1 MNATHFQVR
10 GWHVLTALLAFFGA
24 IIAVNI
30 AFAVIAVRSFPG
42 EDVRRSY
49 VQGLQYNDTLA
60 ERRVQQA
67 LGWQASADLRHDGE
81 EAVVEVIVRA
91 RGGAPVSDARV
102 TGALQ
107 WPVHARRDHTL
118 AFTSMGDG
126 RYQARVGPLQPG
138 RWRLRARAEAETG
151 ALDFEAE
158 LRWQASR

>member
-81 EAVVEVIVRA
+81 EAVAAE
-91 RGGAPVSDARV
+91 
-102 TGALQ
+102 
-107 WPVHARRDHTL
+107 VHATVRQRL
-118 AFTSMGDG
+118 APRLAGDALAWLE
-126 RYQARVGPLQPG
+126 ARTQPL
-138 RWRLRARAEAETG
+138 
-151 ALDFEAE
+151 
-158 LRWQASR
+158 